1 MKDLYQSL
9 GVNRDASKTD
19 IKKAFRKLTQQF
31 HPDKNPG
38 DAKAEERFKEVSTAY
53 EVLGDED
60 KRKLYDEFGEMSL
73 TQGFDPERARAYKQ
87 ARSGFGGRG
96 GAGGFPGGNF
106 SSFGDARGTNFDDL
120 LSQLFGGGQVRDA
133 DDLLGNVRGRRRRTT
148 HDIEGEI
155 TVSFTDALFGTTV
168 PLQVTSSGGG
178 SKRTLDVRVPQG
190 MRDGGKLRLRGQGGG
205 DPAGDILLTVKVRG
219 HRLLR
224 REGDNLHMELPVT
237 ALEAYRGGK
246 IDVPTPWGP
255 VTLKLPAGAQSG
267 QQVRL
272 KGRGVKQARKPD
284 GDLMLTL
291 SVKLPAKGDEQL
303 LAALERLQ
311 QDQDLREN
319 LVLEQAET

>member
-9 GVNRDASKTD
+9 GVKRDASKAEV
-19 IKKAFRKLTQQF
+19 KKAFRKLTQQF

-38 DAKAEERFKEVSTAY
+38 DKKAEERFKEVSTAY

-73 TQGFDPERARAYKQ
+73 TQGFDAKRARAYKQ
-87 ARSGFGGRG
+87 ARSGFGRG
-96 GAGGFPGGNF
+96 GPGGFPGGNF
-106 SSFGDARGTNFDDL
+106 SNFNDARGTNFDDL

-133 DDLLGNVRGRRRRTT
+133 DDMFSSARGRRRATT
-148 HDIEGEI
+148 HNIEGEI
-155 TVSFTDALFGTTV
+155 TVNFSDALFGTTV
-168 PLQVTSSGGG
+168 PLQVSSRGGK
-178 SKRTLDVRVPQG
+178 KRTLDVRVPQG

-205 DPAGDILLTVKVRG
+205 SPPGDILLTVNVRK

-224 REGDNLHMELPVT
+224 REGDNLHMDLPVT

-246 IDVPTPWGP
+246 IDVPTPWGA

-291 SVKLPAKGDEQL
+291 SVKLPDKGDEEL

-311 QDQDLREN
+311 QDTDVRAS
-319 LVLEQAET
+319 LVLEQAQTS